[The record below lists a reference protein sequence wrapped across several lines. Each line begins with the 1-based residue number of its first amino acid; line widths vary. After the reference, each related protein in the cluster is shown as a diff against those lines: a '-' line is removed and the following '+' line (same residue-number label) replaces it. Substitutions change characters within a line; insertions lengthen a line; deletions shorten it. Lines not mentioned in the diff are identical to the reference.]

1 MQELRGQPLSEHGD
15 GLQTRSF
22 TYVKDTVRGTLAVM
36 SSGKGVGQA
45 FNIGY
50 PMEFSIVALADLVRD
65 VVGAAVDVTHIP
77 YEGTFGSDFE
87 EARRRCP
94 DVSRSEALLGFE
106 AQASLSDG
114 LPATVQW
121 FKEHRDELNPA

>member
-1 MQELRGQPLSEHGD
+1 M
-15 GLQTRSF
+15 
-22 TYVKDTVRGTLAVM
+22 M
-36 SSGKGVGQA
+36 SDKGVGQA

-50 PMEFSIVALADLVRD
+50 PMEFTIVALADLAHD
-65 VVGAAVDVTHIP
+65 VVGTAVDVTHNP
-77 YEGTFGSDFE
+77 YERTFGSDSQ

-94 DVSRSEALLGFE
+94 DVARAQALLGFE

-121 FKEHRDELNPA
+121 FKEHRDELNSA